1 MENLTFLQE
10 VLGTVYVS
18 KSNKEEL
25 TFNYSFLLKE
35 KKSLLN
41 KIHNLLMTDEESS
54 LILEDWQIELLQL
67 QSDRI
72 IFDSNKNVI
81 EYPQY
86 YTQEELT
93 IINILKKT
101 TYNPDTLTP
110 EEIQILIKYFKNR
123 KLVEDILSSSGNGL
137 KLNKRS
143 LSIVI
148 KLFEDKTPTTG
159 KNIKNYESLCTKL
172 SLTKKEINK
181 LEKKIA

>member
-1 MENLTFLQE
+1 MKILVTYKSKTEFTKRYAEIIAKE
-10 VLGTVYVS
+10 VQGDLVDFS
-18 KSNKEEL
+18 KVTS
-25 TFNYSFLLKE
+25 E
-35 KKSLLN
+35 KMSEY
-41 KIHNLLMTDEESS
+41 D
-54 LILEDWQIELLQL
+54 
-67 QSDRI
+67 
-72 IFDSNKNVI
+72 NVI
-81 EYPQY
+81 EYPSY
-86 YTQEELT
+86 YSEEQLT
-93 IINILKKT
+93 IINILKKV
-101 TYNPDTLTP
+101 TYNPESLTNQ
-110 EEIQILIKYFKNR
+110 EILLLIKFFKNR